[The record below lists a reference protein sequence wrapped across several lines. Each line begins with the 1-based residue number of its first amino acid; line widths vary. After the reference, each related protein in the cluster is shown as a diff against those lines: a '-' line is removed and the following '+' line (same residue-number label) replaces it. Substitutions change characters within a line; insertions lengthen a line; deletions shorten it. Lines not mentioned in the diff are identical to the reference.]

1 MEILNATAG
10 IQSCKLPISN
20 HCTSRYLLQWLGRK
34 CLGFPAYK
42 KSDDPP
48 SADAM
53 SHLHKFKESAYKC
66 GVQTF
71 FTILLL
77 VVALPKPW
85 FTNTW
90 LYWADCSRLPCEA
103 EPTFGERIVY
113 LVELAFYAQAIPMIF
128 LWETKRKDRWELF
141 AHHVATVILIAYSY
155 YLNITRVGVMVLVCH
170 EANDIFLELAK
181 MARYAE
187 ASETVTTGCFIAFM
201 LSWFA
206 TRLYAFGFIVIK
218 STLFESYKR
227 AEQVKVNIEPHTTI
241 LNGFLIFLYILHIY
255 WSYLIVRIAV
265 RQLVGGELNDIREEH
280 DDEDEVEEKED
291 QVKEIAAGGSGR
303 TRAGSRRAVKPA
315 ALNPGHVGSVG
326 NMPSNM

>member
-1 MEILNATAG
+1 M
-10 IQSCKLPISN
+10 
-20 HCTSRYLLQWLGRK
+20 SR
-34 CLGFPAYK
+34 
-42 KSDDPP
+42 
-48 SADAM
+48 
-53 SHLHKFKESAYKC
+53 LHKFKESAYKC

-90 LYWADCSRLPCEA
+90 LYWADCSKLPCEA

-187 ASETVTTGCFIAFM
+187 ASETVTTGCFILFM

-206 TRLYAFGFIVIK
+206 TRIYAFGFIVIK

-280 DDEDEVEEKED
+280 EEEEE
-291 QVKEIAAGGSGR
+291 EIVADGGGS
-303 TRAGSRRAVKPA
+303 RAVKPTV
-315 ALNPGHVGSVG
+315 LNPAKVGSVG
-326 NMPSNM
+326 HMPSNM